1 MEYLVQKN
9 GRKTLRHMLKKTN
22 NKSELLTVQ
31 AAPTVETKVTMK
43 VTIIIVATVTVAE

>member
-9 GRKTLRHMLKKTN
+9 GRKTLQQMLKENN

-31 AAPTVETKVTMK
+31 AAPTVETTVTMK
-43 VTIIIVATVTVAE
+43 VTIIIVVTVAVVE